1 MLKRSTCQPVWI
13 MTTLLLAGAALR
25 LFGLNNLSP
34 PGITHDEVAN
44 WLIDRSILAG
54 EHAIY
59 FTRAYGHEAGF
70 HYLQTAFVAL
80 IGDNVL
86 ALRLPAAFCGLLGV
100 AVTFALARKLF
111 GKNVA
116 LIAAG
121 LLAVLFWPVF
131 YGRLAFRA
139 ISLPLVAGLSAYF
152 WWQAWTSEGVKG
164 RKGVGVKK
172 PVTRSPSDA
181 SIAHPFTLSGIFAG
195 LSIHTYMAARAVPI
209 FYGLWLAYLAI
220 FHWREFKQHWRGI
233 VLFLVMFAAVAAPLV
248 IYLQTNPGSE
258 FRLGEVD
265 APLQALRSGDLEP
278 VLSNGLKL
286 LGMFG
291 FIGDPLWREG
301 VPSAPVFEPMVA
313 VLFYAGLVL
322 CLWRWRQ
329 PRYAFLLIWLA
340 VAVTPSLVTIN
351 APSHIRSILILPVL
365 TIIPAL
371 VMHSLGQLSTVIRH
385 LSTRSSKILVLT
397 LLLFYAARTSVLQF
411 QTWPNGGDVPFVWQA
426 AFTEMARYLD
436 GRSDLTAASI
446 AGWSPSTMD
455 SPTMT
460 LLRQNDV
467 PPLSHFDPQEG
478 SLILPDA
485 EPVVVI
491 RPPDL
496 PLDPYWETQ
505 LTNWGFTPSPVHP
518 FTLYEIEE
526 RPVIELANP
535 VNIQFGDELLLLGY
549 EWLESGDLVLGW
561 LVTAVP
567 TAPRQQFIHS
577 LAADGSQLADTYR
590 FDAPDP
596 QGLWFP
602 HWQPGDLILQHLT
615 PPALDQATQLRLGW
629 FDPTTCT
636 PGPCQNLRTE
646 DGAEFVLLE
655 LE

>member
-1 MLKRSTCQPVWI
+1 
-13 MTTLLLAGAALR
+13 MTALLLAGAALR

-34 PGITHDEVAN
+34 PGITHDEVAH
-44 WLIDRSILAG
+44 WLINRSILAG

-59 FTRAYGHEAGF
+59 FTEAYGHEAGF
-70 HYLQTAFVAL
+70 HYLQTGFMAL

-116 LIAAG
+116 LVAAG

-131 YGRLAFRA
+131 YGRLALRA

-152 WWQAWTSEGVKG
+152 WWKGWEFKGVKG
-164 RKGVGVKK
+164 RRGERVIGLF
-172 PVTRSPSDA
+172 TRSPV
-181 SIAHPFTLSGIFAG
+181 HPFTLSGFFAG
-195 LSIHTYMAARAVPI
+195 LSLHTYMAARAVPI
-209 FYGLWLAYLAI
+209 FYALWLVYLAI
-220 FHWREFKQHWRGI
+220 FHWRDFKRRWQGI
-233 VLFLVMFAAVAAPLV
+233 VLFVVLFAAVAAPLV
-248 IYLQTNPGSE
+248 IYLQTTPDAE
-258 FRLGEVD
+258 FRISEVD

-291 FIGDPLWREG
+291 FVGDPLWREG
-301 VPSAPVFEPMVA
+301 VPSAPVFEPVVA
-313 VLFYAGLVL
+313 VLFYAGLLL

-340 VAVTPSLVTIN
+340 VSVTPSLVTIN

-365 TIIPAL
+365 TLLPAL

-385 LSTRSSKILVLT
+385 LSTRSSKILLLT
-397 LLLFYAARTSVLQF
+397 LLLFYASRTSVLQF

-426 AFTEMARYLD
+426 AFTEVARYLD
-436 GRSDLTAASI
+436 GRSDLSAASI

-460 LLRQNDV
+460 LLRRNDDL
-467 PPLSHFDPQEG
+467 PLSHFDPQEG
-478 SLILPDA
+478 TLILPDS
-485 EPVVVI
+485 EPVVVL
-491 RPPDL
+491 RPSDL
-496 PLDPYWETQ
+496 PLDPFWETQ
-505 LTNWGFTPSPVHP
+505 LIEWGFTPSPLHP
-518 FTLYEIEE
+518 FTLYEMQQK
-526 RPVIELANP
+526 PAIELANP
-535 VNIQFGDELLLLGY
+535 MNIQFGEELLLLGY
-549 EWLESGDLVLGW
+549 EWGEGGDLVLSW

-596 QGLWFP
+596 QGIWFP
-602 HWQPGDLILQHLT
+602 HWQPGDLILQRLSL
-615 PPALDQATQLRLGW
+615 PALDQATQLRLGW
-629 FDPTTCT
+629 FNPTTCT
-636 PGPCQNLRTE
+636 PGPCQNLRTG

-655 LE
+655 VE

>member
-1 MLKRSTCQPVWI
+1 MNRAEIRQPTWV
-13 MTTLLLAGAALR
+13 MTFFLLAGAALR
-25 LFGLNNLSP
+25 LVGLNNISP
-34 PGITHDEVAN
+34 PGVTHDEVAN

-70 HYLQTAFVAL
+70 HYLQSGFVAL
-80 IGDNVL
+80 LGDNVL

-116 LIAAG
+116 LMAAG

-131 YGRLAFRA
+131 YGRLALRA

-152 WWQAWTSEGVKG
+152 WWQGWEWRDGDTG
-164 RKGVGVKK
+164 RSQ
-172 PVTRSPSDA
+172 RR
-181 SIAHPFTLSGIFAG
+181 FTLAGFSAG
-195 LSIHTYMAARAVPI
+195 LSLHTYMAARAVPI

-220 FHWREFKQHWRGI
+220 FHWRDFKQRWREI

-248 IYLQTNPGSE
+248 IFLQTNPGAE
-258 FRLGEVD
+258 FRLSEVD
-265 APLQALRSGDLEP
+265 APLQALLSGDFRP

-291 FIGDPLWREG
+291 FVGTPLWREG
-301 VPSAPVFEPMVA
+301 VPTTPVFEPIVA
-313 VLFYAGLVL
+313 ILFYAGLLL
-322 CLWRWRQ
+322 CLWRWRR
-329 PRYAFLLIWLA
+329 PRYAFLLIWLGA
-340 VAVTPSLVTIN
+340 VVSPSLVTIN

-365 TIIPAL
+365 TILPAL
-371 VMHSLGQLSTVIRH
+371 LMHSLGQLSTVIRD
-385 LSTRSSKILVLT
+385 LSTRSSKILLLT
-397 LLLFYAARTSVLQF
+397 IFLFYAARTSVLQF

-426 AFTEMARYLD
+426 AFTEMADYLD
-436 GRSDLTAASI
+436 GRSDLPAASI

-460 LLRQNDV
+460 LLRQNDDL
-467 PPLSHFDPQEG
+467 PLSHFDPQEG
-478 SLILPDA
+478 ALILPDS
-485 EPVVVI
+485 EPVVLL
-491 RPPDL
+491 RPSDL
-496 PLDPYWETQ
+496 PLDPHWETQ
-505 LTNWGFTPSPVHP
+505 LQNWGFTPSPLHP

-526 RPVIELANP
+526 RPVIELDNP
-535 VNIQFGDELLLLGY
+535 LNVQFGEELILLGHEWLDDGALLLA
-549 EWLESGDLVLGW
+549 WR
-561 LVTAVP
+561 VTAVP
-567 TAPRQQFIHS
+567 TAPRQQLLHS

-602 HWQPGDLILQHLT
+602 HWQPGDLILQRLS
-615 PPALDQATQLRLGW
+615 PPALAEATQLRLGW

-636 PGPCQNLRTE
+636 PSPCQNLRTG
-646 DGAEFVLLE
+646 DGAEFVLLPVE
-655 LE
+655 

>member
-1 MLKRSTCQPVWI
+1 
-13 MTTLLLAGAALR
+13 MTGLLLAGAALR

-34 PGITHDEVAN
+34 PGITHDEVAH
-44 WLIDRSILAG
+44 WLINRSILAG

-59 FTRAYGHEAGF
+59 FTQAYGHEAGF
-70 HYLQTAFVAL
+70 HYLQTGFGVL

-131 YGRLAFRA
+131 YGRLALRA

-152 WWQAWTSEGVKG
+152 WWSGWNAKE
-164 RKGVGVKK
+164 
-172 PVTRSPSDA
+172 TRRQGDKETYFSLSPCL
-181 SIAHPFTLSGIFAG
+181 PFTLSGLFAG
-195 LSIHTYMAARAVPI
+195 LSLHSYMAARAVPI
-209 FYGLWLAYLAI
+209 FYGLWLVYLAL
-220 FHWREFKQHWRGI
+220 FHWREFKQRWRGI
-233 VLFLVMFAAVAAPLV
+233 VLFLVLFAAVAAPLV
-248 IYLQTNPGSE
+248 IYLQTTPDAE
-258 FRLGEVD
+258 FRISEVD

-291 FIGDPLWREG
+291 FVGDPLWREG
-301 VPSAPVFEPMVA
+301 VPSAPAFEPIVA
-313 VLFYAGLVL
+313 VLFYAGLLL

-340 VAVTPSLVTIN
+340 TAVTPSLVTIN

-365 TIIPAL
+365 TIFPAL
-371 VMHSLGQLSTVIRH
+371 LMHSLGQLSTVIRH
-385 LSTRSSKILVLT
+385 LSTRSSKILLLT

-411 QTWPNGGDVPFVWQA
+411 QTWPTGGDVPFVWQA

-436 GRSDLTAASI
+436 GRSDLTTAAI

-460 LLRQNDV
+460 LLRPNDDL
-467 PPLSHFDPQEG
+467 PLSHFDPQEG
-478 SLILPDA
+478 TLILVAA
-485 EPVVVI
+485 EPVVVL
-491 RPPDL
+491 RPSDL
-496 PLDPYWETQ
+496 PLDPFWEARLQ
-505 LTNWGFTPSPVHP
+505 GWGAERVENGRFTRYILPGQPP
-518 FTLYEIEE
+518 IQ
-526 RPVIELANP
+526 LANP
-535 VNIQFGDELLLLGY
+535 MDVQFGDELTLLGY
-549 EWLESGDLVLGW
+549 EWLDDGALLLSW
-561 LVTAVP
+561 RVTAVP
-567 TAPRQQFIHS
+567 TALRQQFIHS
-577 LAADGSQLADTYR
+577 LAADGRQLADTYR

-602 HWQPGDLILQHLT
+602 HWQPGDLILQRLA

-646 DGAEFVLLE
+646 DGAEFVLLSVE
-655 LE
+655 

>member
-1 MLKRSTCQPVWI
+1 MKRLAARSSAWN
-13 MTTLLLAGAALR
+13 MTFLLLIGAALR

-80 IGDNVL
+80 LGDNVL

-131 YGRLAFRA
+131 YGRLALRA

-152 WWQAWTSEGVKG
+152 WWQAGENDT
-164 RKGVGVKK
+164 
-172 PVTRSPSDA
+172 VTRWQGEVVKVTQSPL
-181 SIAHPFTLSGIFAG
+181 HYFTLSGFFAG
-195 LSIHTYMAARAVPI
+195 LSLHTYMAARAVPI
-209 FYGLWLAYLAI
+209 FYALWLAYLAI
-220 FHWREFKQHWRGI
+220 FHWREFKQRWRGI
-233 VLFLVMFAAVAAPLV
+233 VLFAVIFAAVAAPLA
-248 IYLQTNPGSE
+248 IFLQTTPDAE
-258 FRLGEVD
+258 FRISEVD
-265 APLQALRSGDLEP
+265 APLQALRSGDWQP

-291 FIGDPLWREG
+291 FVGDPLWREG
-301 VPSAPVFEPMVA
+301 VPSAPVFEPVVA
-313 VLFYAGLVL
+313 VLFYAGLLL

-329 PRYAFLLIWLA
+329 PRYAFLLLWLA
-340 VAVTPSLVTIN
+340 VSVTPSLVTVN
-351 APSHIRSILILPVL
+351 APSYIRSILILPVL
-365 TIIPAL
+365 TLFAAL
-371 VMHSLGQLSTVIRH
+371 VMHSLGQLSTVIRN
-385 LSTRSSKILVLT
+385 LSTRSSRILALT

-411 QTWPNGGDVPFVWQA
+411 ETWPSGGDVPFVWQA
-426 AFTEMARYLD
+426 AFTEIAEYLD

-460 LLRQNDV
+460 LLRQNDDL
-467 PPLSHFDPQEG
+467 PLSHFDPREG
-478 SLILPDA
+478 TLILPDT

-491 RPPDL
+491 RPSDL
-496 PLDPYWETQ
+496 PLDPFWETQ
-505 LTNWGFTPSPVHP
+505 LTNWGFTPSPLHP
-518 FTLYEIEE
+518 FILYEIEK
-526 RPVIELANP
+526 RPVIELANLM
-535 VNIQFGDELLLLGY
+535 NIQFGDELVLLGY
-549 EWLESGDLVLGW
+549 EWLENGDLVLAW

-602 HWQPGDLILQHLT
+602 HWQPGDLILQRLT
-615 PPALDQATQLRLGW
+615 PLTVGEATQLRLGW

-646 DGAEFVLLE
+646 DGLEFVLLE
-655 LE
+655 VE

>member
-1 MLKRSTCQPVWI
+1 MSHSRNGQPVWI
-13 MTTLLLAGAALR
+13 MTALLLAGAALR

-80 IGDNVL
+80 LGDNVL

-131 YGRLAFRA
+131 YGRLALRA

-152 WWQAWTSEGVKG
+152 WWSGWNYEGG
-164 RKGVGVKK
+164 NRRKGER
-172 PVTRSPSDA
+172 VTNFTPSPRDVL
-181 SIAHPFTLSGIFAG
+181 IAHPFTLSGFFAG
-195 LSIHTYMAARAVPI
+195 LTLHTYMAARAVPI
-209 FYGLWLAYLAI
+209 FYALWLAYLAI
-220 FHWREFKQHWRGI
+220 FHWRAFKQRWRGI

-248 IYLQTNPGSE
+248 IFLQTTPNAE
-258 FRLGEVD
+258 FRISEVD
-265 APLQALRSGDLEP
+265 LPLQALRSGMFGP
-278 VLSNGLKL
+278 VLDNGLKL

-291 FIGDPLWREG
+291 FVGDPLWREG
-301 VPSAPVFEPMVA
+301 VPSAPVFEPIVA
-313 VLFYAGLVL
+313 ILFYAGLLL

-329 PRYAFLLIWLA
+329 PRYAFLLLWLA
-340 VAVTPSLVTIN
+340 ASVSPSLVTIN

-365 TIIPAL
+365 TVLPAL
-371 VMHSLGQLSTVIRH
+371 VMHSLGQLSTVIH
-385 LSTRSSKILVLT
+385 DLSTRSSKILVLT

-411 QTWPNGGDVPFVWQA
+411 QTWPSGGDVPFVWQA
-426 AFTEMARYLD
+426 AFTEMAGYLD
-436 GRSDLTAASI
+436 GRSDLSAASI

-460 LLRQNDV
+460 LLRQNDDL
-467 PPLSHFDPQEG
+467 PLSHFDPQEG
-478 SLILPDA
+478 TLILPNS
-485 EPVVVI
+485 EPMVVL
-491 RPPDL
+491 RPSDL
-496 PLDPYWETQ
+496 PLDPFWEDRLQ
-505 LTNWGFTPSPVHP
+505 GWGAEVQGNGRFTIYILPVQSP
-518 FTLYEIEE
+518 IQ
-526 RPVIELANP
+526 LANALD
-535 VNIQFGDELLLLGY
+535 VQFGAELRLLGY
-549 EWLESGDLVLGW
+549 EWLDNGDLLLSW
-561 LVTAVP
+561 RVTAVP
-567 TAPRQQFIHS
+567 PAPRQQFIHS
-577 LAADGSQLADTYR
+577 LAADGTQLADTYR

-596 QGLWFP
+596 QGLWFS
-602 HWQPGDLILQHLT
+602 HWQPGDLILQRLSL
-615 PPALDQATQLRLGW
+615 PALDEATQLRLGW
-629 FDPTTCT
+629 FDPTTCM

-646 DGAEFVLLE
+646 DGQEFLLLPVE
-655 LE
+655 

>member
-1 MLKRSTCQPVWI
+1 MHKLSTRQPVWI
-13 MTTLLLAGAALR
+13 LTALLLVGAALR

-70 HYLQTAFVAL
+70 HYLQTGFIAL

-116 LIAAG
+116 IMAAG

-131 YGRLAFRA
+131 YGRLALRA

-152 WWQAWTSEGVKG
+152 WWKAWDDKVTSGE
-164 RKGVGVKK
+164 
-172 PVTRSPSDA
+172 VTLSPG
-181 SIAHPFTLSGIFAG
+181 HPFTLSGFFAG
-195 LSIHTYMAARAVPI
+195 LSLHTYMAARAVPI
-209 FYGLWLAYLAI
+209 FYGLWLGYLAI
-220 FHWREFKQHWRGI
+220 FQWPDFKQRWRGI
-233 VLFLVMFAAVAAPLV
+233 VLFVVMFAVVAAPLV
-248 IYLQTNPGSE
+248 IYLQTTPNAE
-258 FRLGEVD
+258 FRISEVD
-265 APLQALRSGDLEP
+265 APLQALRSGNLEP
-278 VLSNGLKL
+278 VLSNSLRL

-291 FIGDPLWREG
+291 FVGDPLWREG
-301 VPSAPVFEPMVA
+301 VPSAPVFEPVVA
-313 VLFYAGLVL
+313 VLFYAGLLL

-340 VAVTPSLVTIN
+340 VSVTPSLVTIN

-365 TIIPAL
+365 TVVPAL
-371 VMHSLGQLSTVIRH
+371 LMHSFGQLSTVMRH
-385 LSTRSSKILVLT
+385 LSTESSKILLLT
-397 LLLFYAARTSVLQF
+397 IILFYAARTSVLQF

-426 AFTEMARYLD
+426 AFTEMADYLD
-436 GRSDLTAASI
+436 GRSDLTSASV

-460 LLRQNDV
+460 LLRQNDAL
-467 PPLSHFDPQEG
+467 PLSHFDPQEG
-478 SLILPDA
+478 TLILPNS

-491 RPPDL
+491 RPSDL
-496 PLDPYWETQ
+496 PLDPFWETQ
-505 LTNWGFTPSPVHP
+505 LTNWGFTPSPLHP
-518 FTLYEIEE
+518 FTLYEKRS
-526 RPVIELANP
+526 RPAINLANP
-535 VNIQFGDELLLLGY
+535 MNVQFGEELILLGY
-549 EWLESGDLVLGW
+549 EWVGDENLLLVW
-561 LVTAVP
+561 RVTAVP
-567 TAPRQQFIHS
+567 TVPRQQYIHS

-615 PPALDQATQLRLGW
+615 LPALDEAIQLRLGW

-646 DGAEFVLLE
+646 DGMEFILL
-655 LE
+655 LVK

>member
-1 MLKRSTCQPVWI
+1 

-80 IGDNVL
+80 LGDNVL

-100 AVTFALARKLF
+100 AVTFALTRKLF
-111 GKNVA
+111 GKNAA

-121 LLAVLFWPVF
+121 LLVVLFWPVF
-131 YGRLAFRA
+131 YGRLALRA

-152 WWQAWTSEGVKG
+152 WWKAWEFEGVNG
-164 RKGVGVKK
+164 RTGVEVKEK
-172 PVTRSPSDA
+172 VTRSLL
-181 SIAHPFTLSGIFAG
+181 HPFTLSGLFAG
-195 LSIHTYMAARAVPI
+195 LSLHTYMAARAVPI
-209 FYGLWLAYLAI
+209 FYTLWLAYLAI
-220 FHWREFKQHWRGI
+220 FHWHEFRQRWRGI
-233 VLFLVMFAAVAAPLV
+233 VLFLVMFATVAAPLV
-248 IYLQTNPGSE
+248 IFLQTTPNAE
-258 FRLGEVD
+258 FRISEVD
-265 APLQALRSGDLEP
+265 LPLQALRSGMFGP
-278 VLSNGLKL
+278 VLANGLKL

-291 FIGDPLWREG
+291 FVGDPLWREG
-301 VPSAPVFEPMVA
+301 VPSAPVFEPVVA
-313 VLFYAGLVL
+313 VLFYAGLLL

-329 PRYAFLLIWLA
+329 PRYAFLLLWLA
-340 VAVTPSLVTIN
+340 VSLSPSLVTIN
-351 APSHIRSILILPVL
+351 APSQIRSILILPVL
-365 TIIPAL
+365 TVIPAL
-371 VMHSLGQLSTVIRH
+371 VMHSLGQLSTVIPD
-385 LSTRSSKILVLT
+385 LSTRSSRILVLT

-426 AFTEMARYLD
+426 AFTEMAEYLD

-460 LLRQNDV
+460 LLRQNDDL
-467 PPLSHFDPQEG
+467 PLSHFDPQEG
-478 SLILPDA
+478 TLILPAA

-491 RPPDL
+491 RSSDL
-496 PLDPYWETQ
+496 PLDPFWEGQLQMWGATVGENGRFTSYTLPTQ
-505 LTNWGFTPSPVHP
+505 PDIQLAHP
-518 FTLYEIEE
+518 MN
-526 RPVIELANP
+526 V
-535 VNIQFGDELLLLGY
+535 QFGEELQLLGY
-549 EWLESGDLVLGW
+549 EWVADGGLLLVW
-561 LVTAVP
+561 RITAVP
-567 TAPRQQFIHS
+567 PTPRQQFIHS

-602 HWQPGDLILQHLT
+602 HWLPGDLILQHLT
-615 PPALDQATQLRLGW
+615 PPALGQATQLRLGW
-629 FDPTTCT
+629 FDPTTCD

-646 DGAEFVLLE
+646 DGMEFVLLE
-655 LE
+655 VE